1 MKHLFILAYAVL
13 LALVLVSCAG
23 QRSPQPVSAVPPPVR
38 PEAGS
43 APQDK
48 WEDILLGAKK
58 EGKVIV
64 YSIWGPD
71 TRQLLSK
78 AFKDKYGIDVEWTAF
93 SRGPELTAR
102 ASMENKSGL
111 YLADAYGVGL
121 TTILVT
127 MKPIGLL
134 RSIEPHL
141 ILPEVTDSKAWRFGK
156 VPLVDKDKQG
166 LGMIS
171 AVQRYILINTEL
183 VRAGEITS
191 YQDLLK
197 PQYKGKLLLNDPTVT
212 GPGNAMIGH
221 FAQDLWGEDGTVQFL
236 KDLLIKQ
243 EALIVRD
250 NRLQVEWV
258 ARNKYSIAIAPLIEA
273 VQDFRRLGAPVALV
287 PVKEGAPIV
296 SGAGALA
303 LASNLPHTNAAT
315 LFVNWLL
322 TKEGQT
328 VFIKGFGNPSARAD
342 VSGEG
347 LDPLLFPQAGE
358 KIYPESEDVIAV
370 WRNKMMQVS
379 KGIIES
385 LPK

>member
-1 MKHLFILAYAVL
+1 MKHLFTLTWLALSAVVL
-13 LALVLVSCAG
+13 LSCAR
-23 QRSPQPVSAVPPPVR
+23 QSSLQPISAIPSPVN
-38 PEAGS
+38 PETRAS
-43 APQDK
+43 SEDK
-48 WEDILLGAKK
+48 WEAIVLGAKK
-58 EGKVIV
+58 EGKVII

-71 TRQLLSK
+71 TRMLLSK

-102 ASMENKSGL
+102 VSMENKSGL

-127 MKPIGLL
+127 MKPLGLL
-134 RSIEPHL
+134 RSIEPFL
-141 ILPEVTDSKAWRFGK
+141 ILPEVTDSKVWHLGK

-166 LGMIS
+166 LGMIA
-171 AVQRYILINTEL
+171 AVQRYILRNTEL
-183 VRAGEITS
+183 VGAGEINS

-221 FAQDLWGEDGTVQFL
+221 FAQDLWGEEGTVQFL

-243 EALIVRD
+243 EALVVRD

-258 ARNKYSIAIAPLIEA
+258 ARGKYSIAIAPLIEA

-287 PVKEGAPIV
+287 LVKEGAPIV

-303 LASNLPHTNAAT
+303 LASTVPHPNATT

-322 TKEGQT
+322 TREGQT

-347 LDPLLFPQAGE
+347 LDPLLFAQSGE
-358 KIYPESEDVIAV
+358 KIYPESEEVIAI
-370 WRNKMMQVS
+370 WRSKMMQVS
-379 KGIIES
+379 KGIIDAV
-385 LPK
+385 PK